1 MNAPLH
7 STPTTS
13 RPADTAAQDSTAV
26 NGSAAADKPGLT
38 LLIAAP
44 RGFCAGVDRA
54 IEIVERALDR
64 YGAPVYVRHE
74 IVHNR
79 FVVDGLKAKGAIFV
93 EELDEVPDG
102 APVVFSAHGVPK
114 SVPAEAQRRG
124 LDYLDAT
131 CPLVS
136 KVHRQ
141 AERQIEANRHIL
153 FIGHRGHPEVIGTM
167 GQVQPGEM
175 TLVETVADV
184 ARLDFPPEKALSF
197 LTQTTLSVD
206 DTAKIVSAIKTK
218 FPNIVAPKAEDICYA
233 TSNRQAAV
241 KEIAPASDLVLVIG
255 SPNSSNSLRLVEV
268 AQRCGT
274 TARLIQRADEIEQS
288 WLNGVGTL
296 GLTAGASAP
305 EKLVRE
311 VVDLLSQWR
320 TVEEH
325 TLVSAVEKMV
335 FKLPR
340 QLTE

>member
-1 MNAPLH
+1 MNAPLQN
-7 STPTTS
+7 SASGPAS
-13 RPADTAAQDSTAV
+13 GDRPL
-26 NGSAAADKPGLT
+26 LT

-54 IEIVERALDR
+54 IEIVERSLER

-74 IVHNR
+74 IVHNQY
-79 FVVDGLKAKGAIFV
+79 VVDGLKAKGAIFV
-93 EELDEVPDG
+93 EELDEVPNG

-141 AERQIEANRHIL
+141 AERQMEAGRHIL

-167 GQVQPGEM
+167 GQVPEGEM
-175 TLVETVADV
+175 TLVETMEDV
-184 ARLDFPPEKALSF
+184 AALPFGPDDALSY

-206 DTAKIVSAIKTK
+206 DTAAILDALREKYPQIVG
-218 FPNIVAPKAEDICYA
+218 PKAEDICYA

-241 KEIAPASDLVLVIG
+241 KEIAPGSDLVLVIG
-255 SPNSSNSLRLVEV
+255 SPNSSNSVRLVEV
-268 AQRCGT
+268 ARKCGT
-274 TARLIQRADEIEQS
+274 DARLIQRADDIDPA
-288 WLNGVGTL
+288 WLEGVGTL

-311 VVDLLSQWR
+311 VVDRLSLWR
-320 TVEEH
+320 EVEEH
-325 TLVSAVEKMV
+325 TLISAVEKMV